1 MRLKICDSRLTC
13 KVANKSLNVRERV
26 EVVERNKKT
35 VPSLPLMPCELSVS
49 VKENPDRKKNRVQTM
64 QLICNVNQLTGFYM
78 SGMLTWNRLIAAHN
92 CM

>member
-35 VPSLPLMPCELSVS
+35 VPPPLPLMSCELSVS
-49 VKENPDRKKNRVQTM
+49 VKENPDRKNRVETM

-78 SGMLTWNRLIAAHN
+78 SGILTWNRLIAAHN

>member
-1 MRLKICDSRLTC
+1 MRLKICDSRFTC
-13 KVANKSLNVRERV
+13 KIANKYLNVRERV

-35 VPSLPLMPCELSVS
+35 APSLPLLSCELSVS
-49 VKENPDRKKNRVQTM
+49 VKENPDRKKNHVETK

-92 CM
+92 YR